1 MNRVIPN
8 PQAAPPRHSNVDRL
22 LNGPIGGTLL
32 RLAAPNTVG
41 FLVGSGVTV
50 AEMWYVGQLGT
61 TALAGLALGFPMMM
75 LIMMLSAGAMGGA
88 IAAAIARAMGG
99 GNTARAE
106 ALAWHGLMIALAAS
120 ALFAIAYL
128 AFGEA
133 FFQFLGGG
141 GDILKAA
148 LAYSDV
154 VFLGGVTVWLAN
166 TLSSL
171 LRGSGDMKT
180 PAKAMLL
187 AAAIQIPLSGA
198 LALGWGPVPNLGIA
212 GVAWG
217 AVTAFGISSLYL
229 AYRLASGRSG
239 LVVRLSTLRLR
250 RDLFRDILR
259 VGMIASLSPFLT
271 VTTVMLLTGLVT
283 GFGAAALAG
292 FGIATR
298 LEFLLIPIIFGIGAS
313 LIGMVGANIG
323 AGQTSRA
330 ERIGWTGGL
339 AAAIIAGGIGTAT
352 AIWPELWAGIFTTN
366 KDVIIAAGAY
376 LVIVGPFY
384 AFHGLGLSL
393 YFASQG
399 AGSVGWPVLAGAV
412 RLLITVGGGT
422 IALSAF
428 GMSFAQLP
436 YFVAAGM
443 LVFGLGTAASV
454 YFGAW
459 RKS

>member
-1 MNRVIPN
+1 
-8 PQAAPPRHSNVDRL
+8 L

-171 LRGSGDMKT
+171 LSGSGDMKT

>member
-1 MNRVIPN
+1 M
-8 PQAAPPRHSNVDRL
+8 
-22 LNGPIGGTLL
+22 NGPIGGTLL

>member
-1 MNRVIPN
+1 
-8 PQAAPPRHSNVDRL
+8 

-339 AAAIIAGGIGTAT
+339 AAAIIAWGIGTAT